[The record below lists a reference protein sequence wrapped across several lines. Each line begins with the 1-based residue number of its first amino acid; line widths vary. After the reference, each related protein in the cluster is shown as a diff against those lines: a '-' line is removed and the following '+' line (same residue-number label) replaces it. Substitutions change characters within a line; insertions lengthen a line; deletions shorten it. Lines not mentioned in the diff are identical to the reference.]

1 MQRYSL
7 ILAVLAV
14 LLPAVMHAQDSARIV
29 IISPRVGTDIDR
41 AERDMYGLFRSLPDF
56 QSATFFSHSGRYYA
70 AVGLRAGEAAR
81 DTLIEYRERALLQM
95 AERIDN
101 HDLLSA
107 GRYTMGSKP
116 AVLLQGE
123 TVPLTALGVDKARL
137 KAVTPLVLVLPPA
150 TDLPVAGH
158 GTDLPAA
165 APATDVSSQR
175 ANVFLRSGSV
185 IKGRVLS
192 LDSTTL
198 RIDADGLGVMTVP
211 VAEVLSVNLGDATGT
226 ETPAPE
232 KDDAVAV
239 LPAQEGSPFRFSDP
253 SSFRGFVLPTAYTVP
268 RGEWYFSDDMI
279 VIGTVG
285 GGVANGFMM
294 SGGTFLTLF
303 EMFDES
309 GLILHFNL
317 KAQLFGGGGTA
328 MSMGLAGLTSI
339 GSESGLPLLPYMVVT
354 TGNYDANISMV
365 GGMTTILGEDGDTG
379 TLLGVSGQTRV
390 GPGVKLMFDAAY
402 VPGADVVP
410 GLIGVRFFGARMS
423 GDVGLMFLVGEGNF
437 EIGTRIPF
445 ANFTIFF

>member
-29 IISPRVGTDIDR
+29 IISPRVGTDIDQ

-185 IKGRVLS
+185 IKGRVHS
-192 LDSTTL
+192 LDS
-198 RIDADGLGVMTVP
+198 
-211 VAEVLSVNLGDATGT
+211 
-226 ETPAPE
+226 
-232 KDDAVAV
+232 
-239 LPAQEGSPFRFSDP
+239 
-253 SSFRGFVLPTAYTVP
+253 PT
-268 RGEWYFSDDMI
+268 
-279 VIGTVG
+279 
-285 GGVANGFMM
+285 
-294 SGGTFLTLF
+294 
-303 EMFDES
+303 
-309 GLILHFNL
+309 
-317 KAQLFGGGGTA
+317 
-328 MSMGLAGLTSI
+328 
-339 GSESGLPLLPYMVVT
+339 
-354 TGNYDANISMV
+354 
-365 GGMTTILGEDGDTG
+365 
-379 TLLGVSGQTRV
+379 
-390 GPGVKLMFDAAY
+390 
-402 VPGADVVP
+402 
-410 GLIGVRFFGARMS
+410 
-423 GDVGLMFLVGEGNF
+423 
-437 EIGTRIPF
+437 
-445 ANFTIFF
+445 